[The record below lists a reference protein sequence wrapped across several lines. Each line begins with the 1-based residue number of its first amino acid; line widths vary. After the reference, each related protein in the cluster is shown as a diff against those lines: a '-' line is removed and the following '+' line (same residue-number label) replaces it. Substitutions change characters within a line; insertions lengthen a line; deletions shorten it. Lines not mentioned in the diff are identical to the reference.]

1 MLSNFKY
8 NTLLFI
14 AYMTAMFAYHLKAGE
29 FLITIFIAL
38 ASWLE
43 FIIIIIIIY
52 YLNKYGI
59 VKI

>member
-8 NTLLFI
+8 I
-14 AYMTAMFAYHLKAGE
+14 AYMTAMFACHLKAGE

-52 YLNKYGI
+52 YLNKYSI